1 MWQILNNILLSREKE
16 SVGEKKAHVVN
27 KDSRSGDFL
36 AGKSSKHG
44 YTEASALLQQV
55 PELQITGCWNMCSEV
70 FLDMLF
76 VFFLRQCQEK
86 VPGNPLG

>member
-1 MWQILNNILLSREKE
+1 M
-16 SVGEKKAHVVN
+16 GKKGVHVQSP
-27 KDSRSGDFL
+27 KSGDFL
-36 AGKSSKHG
+36 GGKSSMES

-86 VPGNPLG
+86 RSGNPLG